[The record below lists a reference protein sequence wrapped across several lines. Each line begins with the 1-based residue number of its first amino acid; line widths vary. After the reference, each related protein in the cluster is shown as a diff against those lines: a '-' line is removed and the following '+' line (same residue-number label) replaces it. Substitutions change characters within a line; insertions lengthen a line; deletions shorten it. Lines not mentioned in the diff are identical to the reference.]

1 MEDDAFMAFLTD
13 NTSDDND
20 IIVRQSNL
28 TVLDDRLDTRLRAQ
42 RNIDEKWEELMVAG
56 PLIINYLGNLMVL
69 SSQQDFGFTLP
80 SPNYVYEFIKY
91 PNSFKATLAHLS
103 HDMYD
108 ALLAAHTS
116 MDRIQTFSSQIPTH
130 INNTLKLVTRA
141 SPNMIKALLPNNLAS
156 ITRIADICVNAS
168 SETVEKFAK
177 LQKVIEEIIRVILS
191 TQTAN
196 TNLVSQ
202 LQQQINNGTNE
213 IQLLTANVTSI
224 KQLYDEK
231 RKALE
236 KAREEY
242 WNAVNALPTP
252 HTRKSWFGGIVG
264 SVWNAVTAPIQV
276 VGCILGQ
283 CSGNNNNPMPAP
295 ADNTAFE
302 NAMAIAKLKL
312 EELKRAEA
320 EHDEYFQKQLGE
332 QYKLAALIQQIASL
346 NLDLIEP
353 EKIVEILKQAFQEI
367 QNLKTQWSEV
377 RQFFESLSLQADST
391 KEIISSQFVNVIE
404 KALAAN
410 ASLQDG
416 DREFFVELVLTAAE
430 TIDGNAALLYIM
442 AKTYYDISRLHMLHQ
457 ISGIGRLLGLNDTN
471 QRRQEL
477 RNLQNETLV
486 TSTKVTNMVQERQL
500 AYKRILH
507 ARQQQLETFLLD
519 ATMNQLQSNM
529 G

>member
-1 MEDDAFMAFLTD
+1 
-13 NTSDDND
+13 
-20 IIVRQSNL
+20 
-28 TVLDDRLDTRLRAQ
+28 
-42 RNIDEKWEELMVAG
+42 
-56 PLIINYLGNLMVL
+56 MVL

-168 SETVEKFAK
+168 SETVEKFEK
-177 LQKVIEEIIRVILS
+177 LQKVIEEIIRVILT

-196 TNLVSQ
+196 TN
-202 LQQQINNGTNE
+202 
-213 IQLLTANVTSI
+213 LTANVTSI

-242 WNAVNALPTP
+242 WNAVNALPVP
-252 HTRKSWFGGIVG
+252 HTGKSWFGGIVS
-264 SVWNAVTAPIQV
+264 SVWNTVTAPIQV

-283 CSGNNNNPMPAP
+283 CSGNNNNPMPPAP
-295 ADNTAFE
+295 VDNTAFE
-302 NAMAIAKLKL
+302 NAMAVVKHKL

-346 NLDLIEP
+346 NLDSIEP

-404 KALAAN
+404 QALAAN
-410 ASLQDG
+410 APLQDE

-477 RNLQNETLV
+477 RNLQNQTLV

-500 AYKRILH
+500 AYKLILH

-519 ATMNQLQSNM
+519 ATIDQLQSNM